1 MKSLSDDIV
10 TNLRNYG
17 TISHVP
23 AATMALAGL
32 VYFLLRQSSEFQ
44 KPFLGQGPPGDH
56 AGRFFVALEPVP

>member
-1 MKSLSDDIV
+1 LRGAPLIPEITGVKSLSDDIV

-32 VYFLLRQSSEFQ
+32 VYFLLRQ
-44 KPFLGQGPPGDH
+44 
-56 AGRFFVALEPVP
+56 FV